1 MIKSRCLLCGTE
13 WNAEISTCPQCQ
25 DKPWQQ
31 IFLDAGTK
39 AGLGDLSA
47 MIGVVSEI
55 RQQGYEAGRAAE
67 RERIVGNVGV
77 LRQLLNEE
85 RLPADKMIDNGYI
98 ERCLELSALSNDP
111 TGEE

>member
-1 MIKSRCLLCGTE
+1 MPKE
-13 WNAEISTCPQCQ
+13 KKQC
-25 DKPWQQ
+25 KNCK
-31 IFLDAGTK
+31 DAGWV
-39 AGLGDLSA
+39 ACCNLSE
-47 MIGVVSEI
+47 VWHNPYY
-55 RQQGYEAGRAAE
+55 RQGYEAGRAVE